1 MARSIALIAHSSR
14 SDIYSSILSFKKYM
28 KAAGIEVVDARAHA
42 NLSRTELIAV
52 FGGDGTI
59 LWAAERARGLRKPI
73 LGINYGH
80 VGFLAEV
87 DRDSLRN
94 VADAII
100 AREWSVD
107 ERMTVDL
114 TVEYPTGKTVC
125 GWALNEAA
133 IAKAP
138 PSRMIGVDVAVDGH
152 GVSSFKTD
160 GILISTPTGSTGY
173 NFSAGGPIV
182 WPDVQAMVLVPVAAH
197 ALFTRPMVVAPN
209 SVLTVRISEDT
220 AAVTCDGR
228 RTLPLARGSVLSVT
242 RGSENVRLA
251 RLNDAPF
258 SERLVAKFQ
267 LPVTGWRA
275 QGGDES

>member
-42 NLSRTELIAV
+42 DLSRTELIAV

-267 LPVTGWRA
+267 LPVTGWRV